1 MNPRPVTSTVSFLN
15 VNNAARNLAEEMAS
29 NARAAGIYVFTIG
42 QGYLLLDEKNWGNGE
57 TGDTVLRNM
66 ANDPSAPNHTS
77 DQLEGL
83 YCFAGGHTPQEVEEE
98 LNRCFDKVQ
107 SQIFRLTR

>member
-1 MNPRPVTSTVSFLN
+1 MNPRPVTSTVNFEN

-42 QGYLLLDEKNWGNGE
+42 LGDLLLDDKNWGNHE

-77 DQLEGL
+77 SQLEGL
-83 YCFAGGHTPQEVEEE
+83 YCFAGGTGQALEDQ
-98 LNRCFDKVQ
+98 LNACYDKVANM
-107 SQIFRLTR
+107 IFRLTR